1 MGCMPIPPP
10 PPTLQSYDTTQDG
23 FLWTSDIARVL
34 EGQGLVP
41 GNLDKVREG
50 RWAKEV
56 CEVAWQES
64 WGRRMRA
71 GRVHALCDDNSS

>member
-1 MGCMPIPPP
+1 MPILPP

-50 RWAKEV
+50 GWAKEV
-56 CEVAWQES
+56 GEVA
-64 WGRRMRA
+64 A
-71 GRVHALCDDNSS
+71 